1 MGNALLKEN
10 KGKKGSYTI
19 RVKSDYAVPKR
30 SLKEIVSDISK
41 PIKRSS
47 TACRL
52 VEAQGERNG

>member
-30 SLKEIVSDISK
+30 SLKEIVTSYLKINVDVPGKTQS
-41 PIKRSS
+41 
-47 TACRL
+47 
-52 VEAQGERNG
+52 E